1 MRILN
6 EHIKNHTFKNVY
18 LIYGPEDYLRRQY
31 RDKMRNAILPEGDTM
46 NYNYYEG
53 KGIDVNS
60 VIAMA
65 ETLPFFADYRLII
78 LENTGFFAAACDP
91 LVEYVKQV
99 PENTIMIFVEENV
112 DKRNKLFKAVT
123 AAGYAANMTSPDQ
136 ETLIKWV
143 AGMLKNDGRKITRND
158 VLLFLSIIDM
168 DMENIRQELEKLVCY
183 TMGRDVV
190 TADDIRAVCSVH
202 TENKIFDMIDAIAAK
217 NQKGAMTLYNDLLT
231 LKEPPM
237 RILFLIARQFNLLLQ
252 IRELAGQGFPSKII
266 SERTGIREFI
276 VRKNLGLAKR
286 FTTAELMEA
295 VEFCTQMEE
304 DVKTGK
310 MQDQIAVE
318 LVIYKYARNS
328 ETNVAQTAEYRR

>member
-6 EHIKNHTFKNVY
+6 EHIKNQAFKNVY

-31 RDKMRNAILPEGDTM
+31 RDKLKNAILPEGDTM

-53 KGIDVNS
+53 KGIDVNE

-65 ETLPFFADYRLII
+65 ETLPFFADHRLII
-78 LENTGFFAAACDP
+78 LENTGFFASACDP
-91 LVEYVKQV
+91 MVAYVKQI
-99 PENTIMIFVEENV
+99 PEATIMIFVEENV

-123 AAGYAANMTSPDQ
+123 AAGYAANMASPDQ

-143 AGMLKNDGRKITRND
+143 AGMLKNDGRKITRGD

-190 TADDIRAVCSVH
+190 TADDIHAVCSVH
-202 TENKIFDMIDAIAAK
+202 TENKIFEMINAIAAK
-217 NQKGAMTLYNDLLT
+217 NLKDAMVLYNDLLT

-237 RILFLIARQFNLLLQ
+237 RILYLIARQFNVLLQ
-252 IRELAGQGFPSKII
+252 IRELSGQGFPSNII
-266 SERTGIREFI
+266 AERTAMKEFI
-276 VRKNLGLAKR
+276 VRKNLGLARR
-286 FTTAELMEA
+286 FTVAELRAA

-304 DVKTGK
+304 DVKTGR

-318 LVIYKYARNS
+318 LVIYKYGQNS
-328 ETNVAQTAEYRR
+328 AASS

>member
-6 EHIKNHTFKNVY
+6 EHIKNQAFKNVY

-31 RDKMRNAILPEGDTM
+31 RDKLKNAILPESDTM

-53 KGIDVNS
+53 KGIDVNE

-65 ETLPFFADYRLII
+65 ETLPFFADHRLII
-78 LENTGFFAAACDP
+78 LENTGFFASACDP
-91 LVEYVKQV
+91 MAAYVKEI
-99 PENTIMIFVEENV
+99 PEATIMIFVEENV

-123 AAGYAANMTSPDQ
+123 AAGYAANMASPDQ

-143 AGMLKNDGRKITRND
+143 AGMLKNDGRKITRGD

-190 TADDIRAVCSVH
+190 TSEDIHAVCSVH
-202 TENKIFDMIDAIAAK
+202 TENKIFDMINAIAAK
-217 NQKGAMTLYNDLLT
+217 NLKDAMVLYNDLLT

-237 RILFLIARQFNLLLQ
+237 RILYLIARQFNVLLQ
-252 IRELAGQGFPSKII
+252 IRELSGQGFPSNII
-266 SERTGIREFI
+266 AERTAMKEFI
-276 VRKNLGLAKR
+276 VRKNLGLARR
-286 FTTAELMEA
+286 FTVAELRAA
-295 VEFCTQMEE
+295 VEFCLQMEE
-304 DVKTGK
+304 DVKTGR

-318 LVIYKYARNS
+318 LVIYKYGQSSAA
-328 ETNVAQTAEYRR
+328 TP

>member
-1 MRILN
+1 M
-6 EHIKNHTFKNVY
+6 
-18 LIYGPEDYLRRQY
+18 RRQY
-31 RDKMRNAILPEGDTM
+31 RDKLKNAILPEGDTM

-53 KGIDVNS
+53 KGIDVNE

-65 ETLPFFADYRLII
+65 ETLPFFADHRLII
-78 LENTGFFAAACDP
+78 LENTGFFASACDAMAA
-91 LVEYVKQV
+91 YVKEI
-99 PENTIMIFVEENV
+99 PEATIMIFVEENV

-123 AAGYAANMTSPDQ
+123 AAGYAANMASPDQ

-143 AGMLKNDGRKITRND
+143 AGMLKNDGRKITRGD

-190 TADDIRAVCSVH
+190 TAEDIHAVCSVH
-202 TENKIFDMIDAIAAK
+202 TENKIFDMINAIAAK
-217 NQKGAMTLYNDLLT
+217 NLKDAMVLYNDLLT

-237 RILFLIARQFNLLLQ
+237 RILYLIARQFNVLLQ
-252 IRELAGQGFPSKII
+252 IRELSGQGFPSNII
-266 SERTGIREFI
+266 AERTAMKEFI
-276 VRKNLGLAKR
+276 VRKNLGLAR
-286 FTTAELMEA
+286 HFTVAELRAA

-304 DVKTGK
+304 DVKTGR

-318 LVIYKYARNS
+318 LVIYKYGQSSAATS
-328 ETNVAQTAEYRR
+328 

>member
-6 EHIKNHTFKNVY
+6 EHIKNQAFKNVY

-31 RDKMRNAILPEGDTM
+31 RDKLKNAILPEGDTM

-53 KGIDVNS
+53 KGIDVNE

-65 ETLPFFADYRLII
+65 ETLPFFADHRLIV
-78 LENTGFFAAACDP
+78 LENTGFFASANDAMAA
-91 LVEYVKQV
+91 YVKEI
-99 PENTIMIFVEENV
+99 PEATIMIFVEENV

-123 AAGYAANMTSPDQ
+123 AAGYAANMASPDQ

-143 AGMLKNDGRKITRND
+143 AGMLKNEGRKITRGD

-190 TADDIRAVCSVH
+190 TAEDIHAVCSVH
-202 TENKIFDMIDAIAAK
+202 TENKIFDMINAIAAK
-217 NQKGAMTLYNDLLT
+217 NLKDAMVLYNDLLT

-237 RILFLIARQFNLLLQ
+237 RILYLIARQFNVLLQ
-252 IRELAGQGFPSKII
+252 IRELSGQGFPSNII
-266 SERTGIREFI
+266 AERTSMKEFI
-276 VRKNLGLAKR
+276 VRKNLGLARR
-286 FTTAELMEA
+286 FTVAELRAA

-318 LVIYKYARNS
+318 LVIYKYGQS
-328 ETNVAQTAEYRR
+328 VAATSS